1 MKFSLYKTFTYTIV
15 IIAYMVVIYKLATYN
30 EYETL
35 ISHFSNNISSHWFY
49 LIICILLMPLNIL
62 AESIKWKYAVS
73 QIEKIS
79 LKNAIIATLKGQVG
93 AIATPNKLGDFPT
106 RATSLQ
112 SGNKTIGTI
121 MGFVSSWTLT
131 LVIIIIGLF
140 TSAIYISQYQTET
153 YNNQYIL
160 LASAICVA
168 ITTLIFSIPT
178 IAQNINIDKINIQKI
193 KNILQILSSVKTQQ
207 LLTLSF
213 FSLLRFS
220 IFCTQL
226 FLMLRFFDI
235 NITIWQSFISIP
247 TIYLLTTI
255 TPTIVASEAAT
266 RSSYAILI
274 LAPFCTTAPTIA
286 LATTLLWVLNCG
298 TPIIIGST
306 LFHFNK
312 KLKI

>member
-1 MKFSLYKTFTYTIV
+1 MKFSLYKIFTYMIV

-49 LIICILLMPLNIL
+49 LVICILLMPLNIL
-62 AESIKWKYAVS
+62 SESIKWKYAVS

-79 LKNAIIATLKGQVG
+79 LKKAKIATLRGQVG
-93 AIATPNKLGDFPT
+93 AIATPNRLGDFPT
-106 RATSLQ
+106 RTTSLQ

-121 MGFVSSWTLT
+121 MGFISSWTLS
-131 LVIIIIGLF
+131 LVIIIVGLF

-160 LASAICVA
+160 LASAICIA
-168 ITTLIFSIPT
+168 TTTLIFSIPT

-193 KNILQILSSVKTQQ
+193 KNILQILASIKIQQ
-207 LLTLSF
+207 LLILSI

-247 TIYLLTTI
+247 TIYLLSTI

-274 LAPFCTTAPTIA
+274 LTPFCTTTPTIA
-286 LATTLLWVLNCG
+286 LASTLLWTLNCG
-298 TPIIIGST
+298 TPIVIGT
-306 LFHFNK
+306 LLFKSK
-312 KLKI
+312 K

>member
-1 MKFSLYKTFTYTIV
+1 MKFSLYKIFTYMIV
-15 IIAYMVVIYKLATYN
+15 IVAYMVVIYKLVTYN

-35 ISHFSNNISSHWFY
+35 ISHFSDNISSNWFY

-62 AESIKWKYAVS
+62 TESIKWKCAITR
-73 QIEKIS
+73 IEHTSIK
-79 LKNAIIATLKGQVG
+79 KAIFATLRGQVG

-112 SGNKTIGTI
+112 PGNKTIGTI

-131 LVIIIIGLF
+131 LVIIIVGLF

-153 YNNQYIL
+153 YNNQYLL
-160 LASAICVA
+160 LASAICIA
-168 ITTLIFSIPT
+168 STTLIFSIPS
-178 IAQNINIDKINIQKI
+178 IAKNININKINIEKL
-193 KNILQILSSVKTQQ
+193 KNVLHILSQIKTKQ
-207 LLTLSF
+207 LIALSL
-213 FSLLRFS
+213 FSLLRFC
-220 IFCTQL
+220 IFCSQL
-226 FLMLRFFDI
+226 FVMIRFFDI
-235 NITIWQSFISIP
+235 NISIEQAIISIP

-286 LATTLLWVLNCG
+286 LATTLLWALNCG
-298 TPIIIGST
+298 IPIIAGTI
-306 LFHFNK
+306 LFK
-312 KLKI
+312 K